1 MPPGF
6 GLINDG
12 FKKDNKLKAKSDGLV
27 YDGGVVHEDS
37 QESFLT
43 HPQLERQISQF
54 LCSEKVVL
62 HFIFTSSSS
71 WNQPCNCWNDSN
83 AKNRGK
89 PLLGV

>member
-37 QESFLT
+37 QESF
-43 HPQLERQISQF
+43 
-54 LCSEKVVL
+54 
-62 HFIFTSSSS
+62 
-71 WNQPCNCWNDSN
+71 
-83 AKNRGK
+83 
-89 PLLGV
+89 